1 MRFVVML
8 IVLIFPILDVIA
20 TMRFARWT
28 GIPMVALMLAPA
40 IAGSLLLRH
49 ERVAFRAKTLAAL
62 RGDQPLLRG
71 LLDSGRKVLA
81 AILLIVP
88 GVVSDLMALTLLL
101 LPINLGASFAP
112 MHAGAVRR
120 WLDDDYRRSINPSFP
135 LSAVIVGCAFRA
147 RQYAHSIITMPATI
161 IGSDSHCPIDS
172 PIASNPRKLSGSRAN
187 STMKRKLP

>member
-28 GIPMVALMLAPA
+28 GIPMLALMLAPA

-81 AILLIVP
+81 GILLIVP

-112 MHAGAVRR
+112 MHAGTVRG
-120 WLDDDYRRSINPSFP
+120 WLDDDYRR
-135 LSAVIVGCAFRA
+135 V
-147 RQYAHSIITMPATI
+147 
-161 IGSDSHCPIDS
+161 D
-172 PIASNPRKLSGSRAN
+172 
-187 STMKRKLP
+187 

>member
-8 IVLIFPILDVIA
+8 IVLIFPVLDVIA

-28 GIPMVALMLAPA
+28 GIPLLALMLAPA

-88 GVVSDLMALTLLL
+88 GIVSDLMALTLLL
-101 LPINLGASFAP
+101 LPINLGTSFAP
-112 MHAGAVRR
+112 MHAGTVGS
-120 WLDDDYRRSINPSFP
+120 WLDNDYRR
-135 LSAVIVGCAFRA
+135 L
-147 RQYAHSIITMPATI
+147 
-161 IGSDSHCPIDS
+161 D
-172 PIASNPRKLSGSRAN
+172 
-187 STMKRKLP
+187 

>member
-28 GIPMVALMLAPA
+28 GIPMVALIVAPA

-49 ERVAFRAKTLAAL
+49 ERIAFRAKTLAAL

-88 GVVSDLMALTLLL
+88 GIVSDLMALTLLL

-112 MHAGAVRR
+112 MHAATVPR
-120 WLDDDYRRSINPSFP
+120 WLDDDYGR
-135 LSAVIVGCAFRA
+135 V
-147 RQYAHSIITMPATI
+147 
-161 IGSDSHCPIDS
+161 D
-172 PIASNPRKLSGSRAN
+172 
-187 STMKRKLP
+187 

>member
-20 TMRFARWT
+20 TLRFARWT

-112 MHAGAVRR
+112 MHAGMVRR
-120 WLDDDYRRSINPSFP
+120 WLDGDYRR
-135 LSAVIVGCAFRA
+135 L
-147 RQYAHSIITMPATI
+147 
-161 IGSDSHCPIDS
+161 D
-172 PIASNPRKLSGSRAN
+172 
-187 STMKRKLP
+187 